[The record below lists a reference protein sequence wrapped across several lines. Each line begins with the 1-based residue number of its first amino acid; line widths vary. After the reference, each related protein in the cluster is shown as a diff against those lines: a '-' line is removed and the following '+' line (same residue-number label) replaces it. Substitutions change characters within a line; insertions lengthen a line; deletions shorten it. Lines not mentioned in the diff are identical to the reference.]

1 MNKIIYRY
9 NKYYKLINIY
19 DTDDEEEEEWLPNLD
34 EFYEDNDYDY
44 HYINYG
50 ITLVL
55 KDQIISPRR
64 GQSYYAVIMFT

>member
-9 NKYYKLINIY
+9 DKYYKLINIY
-19 DTDDEEEEEWLPNLD
+19 DTDDEEEWLPNLD

-50 ITLVL
+50 NVEEEYKLIEDEFELEVAKAIYKGL
-55 KDQIISPRR
+55 
-64 GQSYYAVIMFT
+64 